1 MIFDTGS
8 NWLWVNSRFCENCA
22 PSMAKF
28 DERNS
33 STFSFYNVVLDLH
46 YGSGDVYGYNSH
58 DSVCILKGKCA
69 HNFSFMSVG
78 MQRGLGTLRTSGIVG
93 MSPNHFEKMGD
104 LFIEKMRDAG
114 VINKAIF
121 SLMIEL
127 TNNQSKITF
136 GGIDMANM
144 AALGSQMNYH
154 NITKDSVHWQ
164 LKLKSMT
171 LSSEQNISGN
181 YSGYVFGKDADI
193 IVDSG
198 TSFLLMPKAARKDF
212 INFLYYELD
221 IFCYDSS
228 IPVCFCDDKQ
238 YKSSF
243 PDFTFRIDGIDYF
256 MPKES
261 YVYQENGVC

>member
-22 PSMAKF
+22 PKMEKF

-58 DSVCILKGKCA
+58 DRVCIVKGKCA
-69 HNFSFMSVG
+69 NNFSFMTIG
-78 MQRGLGTLRTSGIVG
+78 MQRGLSTLRTSGIVG

-127 TNNQSKITF
+127 TNDQSKITF

-144 AALGSQMNYH
+144 AALGS
-154 NITKDSVHWQ
+154 
-164 LKLKSMT
+164 
-171 LSSEQNISGN
+171 
-181 YSGYVFGKDADI
+181 
-193 IVDSG
+193 
-198 TSFLLMPKAARKDF
+198 
-212 INFLYYELD
+212 
-221 IFCYDSS
+221 
-228 IPVCFCDDKQ
+228 
-238 YKSSF
+238 
-243 PDFTFRIDGIDYF
+243 
-256 MPKES
+256 
-261 YVYQENGVC
+261 